1 MSLSTKNDTSGAI
14 SFKFVTPTLL
24 AILIAIGSWFTS
36 TVIADVTR
44 IKMEAAAQKATVDL
58 RIQTLES
65 QIEGIRQAQDRS
77 NKLLVKIATRMG
89 IEVAE

>member
-1 MSLSTKNDTSGAI
+1 MSLSTTNDTSGAI
-14 SFKFVTPTLL
+14 SFKFITPTLL

-36 TVIADVTR
+36 NVIADVTR
-44 IKMEAAAQKATVDL
+44 MKVEAAAQKATVDL

-65 QIEGIRQAQDRS
+65 QIEGVRLAQERS

>member
-1 MSLSTKNDTSGAI
+1 MSLTTTNDGGGVLS
-14 SFKFVTPTLL
+14 FVTPMLL
-24 AILIAIGSWFTS
+24 AVLIAIGSWFTS

-44 IKMEAAAQKATVDL
+44 MKMEAAAQKATVDL

-65 QIEGIRQAQDRS
+65 QIEGIRQAQERS